1 MELARIAG
9 YVVQNILEERKQTSR
24 NLGKSFAYWVKAY
37 GPKVSIHPLVSS
49 LSSQPDVLPLCCHKE
64 ALISSL
70 RSLRHQASL
79 HCHED
84 KAVQR
89 NTITNPIDHKRVG
102 RPCLQTTPH
111 PPPTKSGAIYVAVLT
126 LLSHSP
132 SAHINLTILE
142 SRPRFEGVDLA
153 MSLLNMAPPE
163 AQSRLHIRIAADC
176 AIATEAGIMDPAAVA
191 KHGDEVGALE
201 ARLFG

>member
-1 MELARIAG
+1 M
-9 YVVQNILEERKQTSR
+9 
-24 NLGKSFAYWVKAY
+24 
-37 GPKVSIHPLVSS
+37 
-49 LSSQPDVLPLCCHKE
+49 
-64 ALISSL
+64 
-70 RSLRHQASL
+70 
-79 HCHED
+79 
-84 KAVQR
+84 
-89 NTITNPIDHKRVG
+89 
-102 RPCLQTTPH
+102 
-111 PPPTKSGAIYVAVLT
+111 AVLT